1 MAPPPMP
8 APQPGFL
15 WVRPRGGRG
24 VLPPRTHQDRQGR
37 SQRAASPHPDE
48 PQLRKGLGRQI
59 APQPGLAALPHTA
72 QAARNPRRPEDYHDC
87 AWEGERDL
95 AGRLREPC
103 RRGPT
108 LTPWGCRR
116 RDLGLSAS
124 AVPDKPAPHAHA
136 CRHKYTCTHVGPGA
150 HTRAHIYAQDPRVH
164 LGACVL
170 TYVSRRRHTRARRYC
185 TLTCRCVQTFTDTC
199 TSISCTYSSP
209 NTHTLTHTSTYV
221 HTPRRM
227 LRSHTRLQGAL
238 TYTGTGTDL
247 YRSDALERLDRGQQC

>member
-1 MAPPPMP
+1 MGGVSCPPRRTKT
-8 APQPGFL
+8 G
-15 WVRPRGGRG
+15 RGGRRG
-24 VLPPRTHQDRQGR
+24 QLPHTRRN
-37 SQRAASPHPDE
+37 

-108 LTPWGCRR
+108 PTPWGCRR
-116 RDLGLSAS
+116 RDLGLSPS

-136 CRHKYTCTHVGPGA
+136 CGHKYTCTHVGPGA

-170 TYVSRRRHTRARRYC
+170 TFVSRRRHTRARRYC
-185 TLTCRCVQTFTDTC
+185 TLTCRCVQTFTKTPAHPSRAH
-199 TSISCTYSSP
+199 TAPQT
-209 NTHTLTHTSTYV
+209 NTLTHTSTYV
-221 HTPRRM
+221 HTPRRT

-238 TYTGTGTDL
+238 TYTGTATGTDL
-247 YRSDALERLDRGQQC
+247 YCSDALERLDRGQQC